1 MPTLPTGTVDLRA
14 PAGIF
19 AHTRALRRKHAPS
32 AMSGVGDDPRALLLE
47 YVAQR
52 VEVADVVGCH

>member
-1 MPTLPTGTVDLRA
+1 MRA